1 MLHCHHTVDFPVPPP
16 GTCLTAPLVCL
27 GNLIVLIKLQ
37 KATQEFELE
46 IYMI

>member
-1 MLHCHHTVDFPVPPP
+1 MDFSATSFLNLPDSTP
-16 GTCLTAPLVCL
+16 GYL

-46 IYMI
+46 IYMIW